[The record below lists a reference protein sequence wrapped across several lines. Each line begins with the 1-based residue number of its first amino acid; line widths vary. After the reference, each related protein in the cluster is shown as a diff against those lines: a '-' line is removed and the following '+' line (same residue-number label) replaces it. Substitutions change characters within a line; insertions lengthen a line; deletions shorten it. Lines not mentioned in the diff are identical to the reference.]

1 MAKYADW
8 YAVELDG
15 YLRGR
20 VSEEQRFE
28 SVKEIMNHLAEHV
41 DELVAKGMGQVDAEK
56 AAIKTFGSPR
66 DAALNLMNQGSRWRF
81 GGVVNTFA
89 AVAMMVGMVIT
100 TVGFQAFS
108 LKLPYSYPLQQAVLG
123 AIGGVIALSLIGSLI
138 SRKVEIRKYAFA
150 WMAGL
155 ILSAGY
161 LFAGPEKHFA
171 NIPPNE
177 FARNFAL
184 WKEGNASTLKVAAIH
199 EKVINAFGQASGQYY
214 YGENTN
220 ISAEQKA
227 AALKVISE
235 KVPDLLKIKPSYIQ
249 LGGKLTLGYLVPS
262 GRNAMD
268 NYYYRTRY
276 SYDFDGAFKPP
287 TGEVF
292 PWTTATMKYV
302 KTPEEAIEAWRTSLI
317 NYSGL
322 RDFGMMAQMQKE
334 FLVNAEMIAV
344 KTKTEMAWATLLP
357 LSGSSLLYVLMMIFG
372 SWLTSKVPNL
382 TFHSSFRR
390 RLA

>member
-41 DELVAKGMGQVDAEK
+41 DELVAKGMGEVDAEK

-66 DAALNLMNQGSRWRF
+66 EAALNLMNQGSRWKF
-81 GGVVNTFA
+81 GGALNTVA
-89 AVAMMVGMVIT
+89 AVALVVGMVMTTIT
-100 TVGFQAFS
+100 FQTIS
-108 LKLPYSYPLQQAVLG
+108 LKLLYPYTVQQVYVGILF
-123 AIGGVIALSLIGSLI
+123 GVIALSIIGALI
-138 SRKVEIRKYAFA
+138 SRKVEIRKFGFA
-150 WMAGL
+150 WIIGMV
-155 ILSAGY
+155 LSAGY
-161 LFAGPEKHFA
+161 LFAGPEKHFGG
-171 NIPPNE
+171 IPPSR
-177 FARNFAL
+177 FAAELAN
-184 WKEGNASTLKVAAIH
+184 WKEGNASTLKIAAIH
-199 EKVINAFGQASGQYY
+199 EKVTQAFGQGQYY
-214 YGENTN
+214 YGEGRD
-220 ISAEQKA
+220 ISNEEKTAV
-227 AALKVISE
+227 LKVISE

-249 LGGKLTLGYLVPS
+249 LGGKLTSGYLVPS
-262 GRNAMD
+262 SRNAMD

-292 PWTTATMKYV
+292 PWTTAKMVYV
-302 KTPEEAIEAWRTSLI
+302 KTPEEAIEAWQNSLR

-334 FLVNAEMIAV
+334 FLINAEMIAV

-357 LSGSSLLYVLMMIFG
+357 LSGSSLLYVLIMIVG
-372 SWLTSKVPNL
+372 SWLTTKVPNL